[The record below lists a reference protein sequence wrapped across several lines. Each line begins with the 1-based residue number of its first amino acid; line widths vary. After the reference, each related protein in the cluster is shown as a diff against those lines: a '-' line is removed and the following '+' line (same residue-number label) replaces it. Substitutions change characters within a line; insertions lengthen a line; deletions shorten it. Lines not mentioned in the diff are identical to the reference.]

1 MSRRL
6 PPLKSL
12 RAFESAARHL
22 SFTRAADE
30 LFVTQAAVSHQIK
43 SLEEFLGVPLF
54 VRKNRKLLLTDEGQS
69 YWPKIR
75 DIFEIL
81 TSATDQIKAQGA
93 SGALTVSV
101 VPTFATVWLVP
112 RLSRF
117 NQMYP
122 DIEVRLKA
130 SDDVV
135 DFVREDIDIA
145 IYYDTGDYPGMHSV
159 TLLTERLT
167 PLCSPALLEGERPLR
182 SPDDLRHHTLLHD
195 GSTSD
200 WRRWL
205 KYAGVKGIN
214 LNQGPVFSHTSM
226 VQQAAIYGQGIAMG
240 HLVLSQAD
248 VQAGRLIQPF
258 ELTLD
263 SDFSYDLVCP
273 KESAERPKIKAFC
286 DWLEETVNL
295 EAGLTTVKAGI

>member
-1 MSRRL
+1 MTRRL

-12 RAFESAARHL
+12 RAFEAAARHL

-43 SLEEFLGVPLF
+43 SLEEFLGVTLF
-54 VRKNRKLLLTDEGQS
+54 IRRNRALLLTDEGQS

-81 TSATDQIKAQGA
+81 SSATDQLKAQRA

-112 RLSRF
+112 RLSYF
-117 NQMYP
+117 SELHP

-130 SDDVV
+130 SDESV
-135 DFVREDIDIA
+135 DFVREDIDVA
-145 IYYDTGDYPGMHSV
+145 IYYDTGDYPGLHSV
-159 TLLTERLT
+159 TLLNERLT
-167 PLCSPALLEGERPLR
+167 PLCSPQFLEGSKQLIL
-182 SPDDLRHHTLLHD
+182 PDDLKKHTLLHD
-195 GSTSD
+195 GNTND

-205 KYAGVKGIN
+205 KFAGVKGVN
-214 LNQGPVFSHTSM
+214 LNSGPVFSHTAM

-240 HLVLSQAD
+240 HSVLSQAD
-248 VQAGRLIQPF
+248 VLAGRLIQPF
-258 ELTLD
+258 ELMME
-263 SDFSYDLVCP
+263 SDFSYDIVCP
-273 KESAERPKIKAFC
+273 IESAKRPKIKAFTE
-286 DWLEETVNL
+286 WLLETVRSESNDL
-295 EAGLTTVKAGI
+295 L

>member
-1 MSRRL
+1 MGRRL

-12 RAFESAARHL
+12 RAFEAAARHL

-54 VRKNRKLLLTDEGQS
+54 VRRNRQLLLTDEGQN

-81 TSATDQIKAQGA
+81 SNATEEIKAQRA

-117 NQMYP
+117 NQLYP

-130 SDDVV
+130 SDETV
-135 DFVREDIDIA
+135 DFVREDVDVA

-159 TLLTERLT
+159 TLLSERLT
-167 PLCSPALLEGERPLR
+167 PLCSPALLEGDKPLQ
-182 SPDDLRHHTLLHD
+182 SPEDLRRHTLLHD
-195 GSTSD
+195 GNTND

-205 KYAGVKGIN
+205 KFAGVKGIN

-240 HLVLSQAD
+240 HIVLSQAE
-248 VQAGRLIQPF
+248 VQAGRLVRPF
-258 ELTLD
+258 ELMLE
-263 SDFSYDLVCP
+263 SDFSYDIVCP
-273 KESAERPKIKAFC
+273 KESAQRPKIKAFT
-286 DWLEETVNL
+286 DWLLQTVQD
-295 EAGLTTVKAGI
+295 EAGEIMAAG

>member
-1 MSRRL
+1 MGRKL

-43 SLEEFLGVPLF
+43 ALEESLGVALF
-54 VRKNRKLLLTDEGQS
+54 VRRNRKLLLTDEGQS

-81 TSATDQIKAQGA
+81 SSATEQIKAQGA

-112 RLSRF
+112 RLSHF
-117 NQMYP
+117 SELHP
-122 DIEVRLKA
+122 EIEVRLKA
-130 SDDVV
+130 SDDLV
-135 DFVREDIDIA
+135 DFLREDIDVA
-145 IYYDTGDYPGMHSV
+145 IYYDTGDYPGMHSM
-159 TLLTERLT
+159 TLLNERLT
-167 PLCSPALLEGERPLR
+167 PLCSPQFLQSHQDLLTPE
-182 SPDDLRHHTLLHD
+182 DLKKHTLLHD
-195 GSTSD
+195 GTTDD

-205 KYAGVKGIN
+205 KFAGVRGVN
-214 LNQGPVFSHTSM
+214 LNHGPVFSHTAM

-240 HLVLSQAD
+240 HLVLSQAE
-248 VQAGRLIQPF
+248 VLAGRLVQPF
-258 ELTLD
+258 ELMLE
-263 SDFSYDLVCP
+263 SDFSYDIVCP
-273 KESAERPKIKAFC
+273 KESAERPKIKAFT
-286 DWLEETVNL
+286 DWLLATVQS
-295 EAGLTTVKAGI
+295 ESSGLLS

>member
-1 MSRRL
+1 MARRL

-54 VRKNRKLLLTDEGQS
+54 IRRNRQLLLTDEGQN

-81 TSATDQIKAQGA
+81 SQATEEIKANRA

-112 RLSRF
+112 RLTMF
-117 NQMYP
+117 KKLYP
-122 DIEVRLKA
+122 EIEVRLKA
-130 SDDVV
+130 SDDLV
-135 DFVREDIDIA
+135 DFVREDVDIA
-145 IYYDTGDYPGMHSV
+145 IYYEKSDYPGMHSV
-159 TLLTERLT
+159 TLLSERLT
-167 PLCSPALLEGERPLR
+167 PLCAPALLEGDIPLD
-182 SPDDLRHHTLLHD
+182 SPEDLRLHTLLHD
-195 GSTSD
+195 GTTDD

-205 KYAGVKGIN
+205 RFAGVKGIP
-214 LNQGPVFSHTSM
+214 LNSGPVFSHTAM

-248 VQAGRLIQPF
+248 VQAGRLVRPF
-258 ELTLD
+258 ELTLE
-263 SDFSYDLVCP
+263 SDYSYDIVCP
-273 KESAERPKIKAFC
+273 KESAERPKIKAFT
-286 DWLEETVNL
+286 DWLLQTVQL
-295 EAGLTTVKAGI
+295 ESSALV